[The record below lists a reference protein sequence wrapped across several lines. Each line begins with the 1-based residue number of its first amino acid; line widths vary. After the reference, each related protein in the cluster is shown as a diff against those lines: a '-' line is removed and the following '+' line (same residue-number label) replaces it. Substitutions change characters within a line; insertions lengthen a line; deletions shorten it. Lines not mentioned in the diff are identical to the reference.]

1 VTQLLSGLNSLP
13 GHESAAPPLRRS
25 SFGRRLTE
33 TRGWRP
39 AQDWRRLLDAIRQGL
54 ITHGSA
60 AVARD
65 QHAASHALRCR
76 QVRPRRIAVIGSNG
90 GVGTTTT
97 AVLLAS
103 VLAAARDDHT
113 LLLTVHSDASDAAAR
128 LAVPYAPSVSE
139 VLAAMR
145 RHGRIPPT
153 PVMRSGLRV
162 LSAPSPSAAA
172 AVDSGLGA
180 LLDVAATGHGCVVVD
195 AGVVSRIGDLTTL
208 AGLFDT
214 VVLVCAAAA
223 HGVDS
228 ANAVMTRWR
237 AELSPATPSRLILA
251 PVRIRAGGSS
261 PGNDPLERLSAEPA
275 ATHVLAHDAELG
287 MGRPIDLNLISGS
300 SLSAA
305 LLLGADIMG
314 RR

>member
-1 VTQLLSGLNSLP
+1 MPQLLSGSNSLP
-13 GHESAAPPLRRS
+13 GHESAAPLLRRS

-33 TRGWRP
+33 TTGWTP

-54 ITHGSA
+54 ITHSAA

-65 QHAASHALRCR
+65 QHAASNALRCR
-76 QVRPRRIAVIGSNG
+76 QSRPRRIALVGSNG
-90 GVGTTTT
+90 GVGTTTA

-128 LAVPYAPSVSE
+128 LAVPHAPSVTE

-153 PVMRSGLRV
+153 PVTSSGLRV

-172 AVDSGLGA
+172 VDTGLSA
-180 LLDVAATGHGCVVVD
+180 LLDVAAAGHASVVVD
-195 AGVVSRIGDLTTL
+195 AGVASRIGDLTTL

-223 HGVDS
+223 HGIDS

-237 AELSPATPSRLILA
+237 AELSPTTQSRLILA
-251 PVRIRAGGSS
+251 PVRIHAGGSS

-287 MGRPIDLNLISGS
+287 RGRSIDLNLISGA
-300 SLSAA
+300 SLKAA

>member
-1 VTQLLSGLNSLP
+1 MPQLLSGSNSLP

-33 TRGWRP
+33 TTGWTP

-54 ITHGSA
+54 ITHSAA

-65 QHAASHALRCR
+65 QHAASNALRCR
-76 QVRPRRIAVIGSNG
+76 QCRPRRIALVGSNG
-90 GVGTTTT
+90 GVGTTTA

-128 LAVPYAPSVSE
+128 LAVPHAPSVTE

-153 PVMRSGLRV
+153 PVTSSGLRV
-162 LSAPSPSAAA
+162 LSAPSPNAA
-172 AVDSGLGA
+172 AVDTGLSA
-180 LLDVAATGHGCVVVD
+180 LLDVAAAGHASVVVD
-195 AGVVSRIGDLTTL
+195 AGVASRIGDLTTL

-237 AELSPATPSRLILA
+237 AELSPTTQSRLILA
-251 PVRIRAGGSS
+251 PVRIHAGGSS

-287 MGRPIDLNLISGS
+287 RGRPIDLNLISGA